1 VAAAEVSLA
10 GLLLSCVALEL
21 VASLE
26 SVTGAGDCVK
36 PIAAA
41 IDDKPILF
49 ESVLLLAGALLFE
62 LAPAPWL
69 LSVPVEGTGAITVAF
84 ASIHL

>member
-10 GLLLSCVALEL
+10 GLVLSCVALEL
-21 VASLE
+21 VASVE

-41 IDDKPILF
+41 IDDRPILF
-49 ESVLLLAGALLFE
+49 EFVLLFVDALLFE

-69 LSVPVEGTGAITVAF
+69 LSVPVVATGAITVVP
-84 ASIHL
+84 ASTHL